1 MDEQTRADRMFSA
14 ADALIEEQARLI
26 ASQQESIRLLT
37 TGLSVMTKAISGL
50 ETSLHKLKGGM
61 QEP

>member
-1 MDEQTRADRMFSA
+1 MFAA